1 MPKNLIQKYFYVEF
15 DIMAWNFFIKHIF
28 LEVKK
33 MGREKNFYLTTP
45 IYFCNANLHIGHCY
59 TTIIADVI
67 ARYKKMRG
75 YNVKFLT
82 GTDEHGQKIEISA
95 KKNNMQPQDFVDGIV
110 TQIKDLW
117 SLLDIDYDI
126 FMRTTDPKHISA
138 VQKIFKKLYDSGD
151 IYKSNYEGWYCT
163 PCETFFNERDLIS
176 HKCPDCG
183 REVEKMKEE
192 AYFFR
197 LSKYQDKIMEFIKEN
212 PDFIEPDSKRREMI
226 NNFLKPG
233 LEDLCVSRSSFDWG
247 IKVDFDKK
255 HVIYVWFDALLNYI
269 TALGY
274 LAEDKNEDDSDYE
287 KFWPADLHLLGKE
300 IARFHSIVWPGIL
313 MALGIKLPK
322 KILSHGWI
330 IIDGE
335 KMSKSKG
342 NVIDP
347 KILIERYGV
356 DAVRYFLIREINFG
370 QDGTFNNRALVNRIN
385 FDLVNDLGNLVSRTN
400 GMIQKYF
407 DGEIKN
413 FVYKKNERIEK
424 VCFGVVEKYKDL
436 MDKYKI
442 SEALVKAFELVCFAN
457 KYIDEIKPWSLFKDQ
472 TKKDKLANFLYDLVE
487 ILRIVCVLIY
497 PFMPN
502 TPKKILEQFY
512 LDESYI
518 NFVAVDKFG
527 VCDKNIKA
535 RKSDLLFVR
544 INIEKELEE
553 IKKLN

>member
-1 MPKNLIQKYFYVEF
+1 MTR
-15 DIMAWNFFIKHIF
+15 NFFIKHIF
-28 LEVKK
+28 LEAKK
-33 MGREKNFYLTTP
+33 MSEKKNFYLTTP

-117 SLLDIDYDI
+117 GLLDIDYDI

-163 PCETFFNERDLIS
+163 PCETFFNERDLIDN
-176 HKCPDCG
+176 KCPDCG
-183 REVEKMKEE
+183 RKVEKTKEE

-197 LSKYQDKIMEFIKEN
+197 LSKYQDKIMEFIKKN
-212 PDFIEPDSKRREMI
+212 PDFIEPDSKRREMV

-287 KFWPADLHLLGKE
+287 KFWPADLHLVGKE
-300 IARFHSIVWPGIL
+300 IVRFHSIVWPGIL

-400 GMIQKYF
+400 GMVQKYF
-407 DGEIKN
+407 YGEIKN
-413 FVYKKNERIEK
+413 FDYEKNKRIEK
-424 VCFGVVEKYKDL
+424 ICFDVVEKYKDL

-457 KYIDEIKPWSLFKDQ
+457 KYIDEIKPWNLFRDP
-472 TKKDKLANFLYDLVE
+472 TKKNKLANFLYDLVE

-518 NFVAVDKFG
+518 NFAAVDKFG
-527 VCDKNIKA
+527 VCDKNIKVKKA
-535 RKSDLLFVR
+535 DLLFLR
-544 INIEKELEE
+544 INIKKELEE
-553 IKKLN
+553 LKELD

>member
-1 MPKNLIQKYFYVEF
+1 
-15 DIMAWNFFIKHIF
+15 MAGNFFIKHIF

-45 IYFCNANLHIGHCY
+45 LYFCNANLHIGHCY

-110 TQIKDLW
+110 TQTKDLW

-163 PCETFFNERDLIS
+163 PCETFFNERDLIDN
-176 HKCPDCG
+176 KCPDCG
-183 REVEKMKEE
+183 RKVEKMKEE

-212 PDFIEPDSKRREMI
+212 SDFIEPDSKRREMI

-413 FVYKKNERIEK
+413 FVYKENERIEK
-424 VCFGVVEKYKDL
+424 ICFNVVEKYKDL

-472 TKKDKLANFLYDLVE
+472 TKKDELANFLYDLVE

-518 NFVAVDKFG
+518 NFDTVDKFG
-527 VCDKNIKA
+527 ICNKNIRAK
-535 RKSDLLFVR
+535 KSDLLFVR

>member
-1 MPKNLIQKYFYVEF
+1 MTR
-15 DIMAWNFFIKHIF
+15 NFFIKHIF
-28 LEVKK
+28 LEAKK
-33 MGREKNFYLTTP
+33 MSEKKNFYLTTP

-163 PCETFFNERDLIS
+163 PCETFFNERDLIN

-287 KFWPADLHLLGKE
+287 KFWPADLHLVGKE
-300 IARFHSIVWPGIL
+300 IVRFHSIVWPGIL

-472 TKKDKLANFLYDLVE
+472 TKKDELANFLYDLVE

-527 VCDKNIKA
+527 VCDKNIRAK
-535 RKSDLLFVR
+535 KSDLLFVR

>member
-1 MPKNLIQKYFYVEF
+1 
-15 DIMAWNFFIKHIF
+15 
-28 LEVKK
+28 

-67 ARYKKMRG
+67 ARYKKIRG

-95 KKNNMQPQDFVDGIV
+95 KKNNMQPQDFVNGIV

-163 PCETFFNERDLIS
+163 PCETFFNERDLIN

-269 TALGY
+269 TSLGFM
-274 LAEDKNEDDSDYE
+274 AEDKNEDDYSDYE
-287 KFWPADLHLLGKE
+287 KFWPADLHLVGKE
-300 IARFHSIVWPGIL
+300 IVRFHSIVWPGIL

-518 NFVAVDKFG
+518 NFDTVDKFG
-527 VCDKNIKA
+527 VCDKNIRA

>member
-1 MPKNLIQKYFYVEF
+1 MTR
-15 DIMAWNFFIKHIF
+15 NFFIKHIF
-28 LEVKK
+28 LEAKK
-33 MGREKNFYLTTP
+33 MSEKKNFYLTTP

-117 SLLDIDYDI
+117 GLLDIDYDI

-163 PCETFFNERDLIS
+163 PCETFFNERDLIDN
-176 HKCPDCG
+176 KCPDCG
-183 REVEKMKEE
+183 RKVEKTKEE

-197 LSKYQDKIMEFIKEN
+197 LSKYQDKIMEFIKKN
-212 PDFIEPDSKRREMI
+212 PDFIEPDSKRREMV

-247 IKVDFDKK
+247 IKVDFDEK

-287 KFWPADLHLLGKE
+287 KFWPADLHLVGKE
-300 IARFHSIVWPGIL
+300 IVRFHSIVWPGIL

-400 GMIQKYF
+400 GMVQKYF
-407 DGEIKN
+407 YGEIKN
-413 FVYKKNERIEK
+413 FDYEKNKRIEK
-424 VCFGVVEKYKDL
+424 ICFDVVEKYKDL

-457 KYIDEIKPWSLFKDQ
+457 KYIDEIKPWNLFRDP
-472 TKKDKLANFLYDLVE
+472 TKKNKLANFLYDLVE

-512 LDESYI
+512 LDESHI
-518 NFVAVDKFG
+518 NFAAVDKFG
-527 VCDKNIKA
+527 VCDKNIKVKKA
-535 RKSDLLFVR
+535 DLLFLR
-544 INIEKELEE
+544 INIKKELEE
-553 IKKLN
+553 LKELD

>member
-1 MPKNLIQKYFYVEF
+1 
-15 DIMAWNFFIKHIF
+15 MARNFFIKHIF
-28 LEVKK
+28 LEAKK
-33 MGREKNFYLTTP
+33 MSEKKNFYLTTP

-117 SLLDIDYDI
+117 SLLNIDYDI
-126 FMRTTDPKHISA
+126 FMRTTDPKHIVA

-163 PCETFFNERDLIS
+163 PCETFFNERDLID

-183 REVEKMKEE
+183 REVETMKEE

-247 IKVDFDKK
+247 IKIDFDKK

-356 DAVRYFLIREINFG
+356 DAIRYFLIREINFG

-518 NFVAVDKFG
+518 NFAAVDKFG
-527 VCDKNIKA
+527 ICNKNIKA

-553 IKKLN
+553 IKNLN

>member
-1 MPKNLIQKYFYVEF
+1 
-15 DIMAWNFFIKHIF
+15 
-28 LEVKK
+28 

-117 SLLDIDYDI
+117 SLLNIDYDI

-163 PCETFFNERDLIS
+163 PCETFFNERDLID

-183 REVEKMKEE
+183 REVETMKEE

-247 IKVDFDKK
+247 IKIDFDEK

-472 TKKDKLANFLYDLVE
+472 TKKDELANFLYDLVE

-518 NFVAVDKFG
+518 NFAAVDKFG
-527 VCDKNIKA
+527 ICNKNIRAK
-535 RKSDLLFVR
+535 KSDLLFVR

>member
-1 MPKNLIQKYFYVEF
+1 
-15 DIMAWNFFIKHIF
+15 MARNFFIKHIF
-28 LEVKK
+28 LEAKK
-33 MGREKNFYLTTP
+33 MSEKKNFYLTTP

-117 SLLDIDYDI
+117 SLLNIDYDI
-126 FMRTTDPKHISA
+126 FMRTTDPKHIVA

-163 PCETFFNERDLIS
+163 PCETFFNERDLID

-183 REVEKMKEE
+183 REVETMKEE

-247 IKVDFDKK
+247 IKIDFDKK

-356 DAVRYFLIREINFG
+356 DAIRYFLIREINFG

-413 FVYKKNERIEK
+413 FVCKKNERIEK

-518 NFVAVDKFG
+518 NFAAVDKFG
-527 VCDKNIKA
+527 ICNKNIKA

-553 IKKLN
+553 IKNLN

>member
-1 MPKNLIQKYFYVEF
+1 
-15 DIMAWNFFIKHIF
+15 MAGNFFIKHIF

-45 IYFCNANLHIGHCY
+45 LYFCNANLHIGHCY

-110 TQIKDLW
+110 TQTKDLW

-163 PCETFFNERDLIS
+163 PCETFFNERDLIDN
-176 HKCPDCG
+176 KCPDCG
-183 REVEKMKEE
+183 RKVEKMKEE

-197 LSKYQDKIMEFIKEN
+197 LSKYQDKIMDFIKKN
-212 PDFIEPDSKRREMI
+212 PEFIEPDSKRREMI

-413 FVYKKNERIEK
+413 FVYKENERIEK
-424 VCFGVVEKYKDL
+424 ICFNVVEKYKDL

-472 TKKDKLANFLYDLVE
+472 TKKDELANFLYDLVE

-518 NFVAVDKFG
+518 NFAAVDKFG
-527 VCDKNIKA
+527 ICNKNIRAK
-535 RKSDLLFVR
+535 KSDLLFVR